1 MRTNTLVGAL
11 VAFCATLAP
20 IQPLNA
26 ASCTVN
32 TTASNTTLNTPF
44 MGRTKMLVG
53 FAGDDTSATS
63 APFDLRYRYIN
74 SSPFSTYNHASCM
87 LNVGANCPWWGGWQE
102 QGVPGG
108 LYATRHV
115 AASQAITWQS
125 APRPQ
130 IPAFTYYMILPASGL
145 QEGTTEVAAINDP
158 TFLTQYFDDWRF
170 LLQKIGNNQALLHV
184 EPDFWGF
191 VRSLNS
197 NPAAVPAKVAAS
209 NPTDCGNAAQ
219 FPDNAGGFSRCMI
232 SMVRTY
238 APNAAV
244 GLHMSPWAGTSPS
257 EAQAMATFFLAL
269 GADQGDFVVT
279 DMADRDAGYY
289 ETVLNQNWH
298 WWDSTRFA
306 SFLTWSKTVTDLIG
320 KPMVLWQIPLGNSL
334 QNNTPNHYKDN
345 LVETLFSHMG
355 ELRDANVVAM
365 MFGAGGSQQTS
376 PETDDGL
383 LYCSAEQS
391 NLQASGATPSIH
403 STVSVNGD
411 PTPSRVTV
419 NVTANLA
426 ATGRWLLVPE
436 SAAAP
441 TSAQVG
447 AGVDYTGV
455 TVVAAG
461 TLPLSANVAE
471 SITINGLS
479 AGTRYALYVAS
490 EDTSHNVE
498 ATPVKRVFTTSATSY
513 TAAAPGGAGTVQ
525 TALSGGGASCGL
537 QNVTYQSAN
546 SVGTPPT
553 GVTFPYGVANFTA
566 SNCTANGTITV
577 TLTYPNALPANVQ
590 VWKYGPATVG
600 ASPSWY
606 RHPATVAGHT
616 ITYTVTDNGVGD
628 SSNEL
633 GKIIDPVGVGMPS
646 ATEGVPA
653 LGPWALACL
662 AALLAGWT
670 TLRGPWRRIG
680 HATRHPSGRKNHQN

>member
-1 MRTNTLVGAL
+1 MRTHTLVGGL
-11 VAFCATLAP
+11 VAFCAALSPT
-20 IQPLNA
+20 QSLNA
-26 ASCTVN
+26 ASCSVSTS
-32 TTASNTTLNTPF
+32 ASNTTLNAPF
-44 MGRTKMLVG
+44 MGHNKLLVG
-53 FAGDDTSATS
+53 FAGDDSSVTA
-63 APFDLRYRYIN
+63 APFDIRYRYIN
-74 SSPFSTYNHASCM
+74 SSAFSTYDHASCM

-115 AASQAITWQS
+115 AASQAATWQS
-125 APRPQ
+125 VSRPQ
-130 IPAFTYYMILPASGL
+130 IPAFTYYMVLPASGL
-145 QEGTTEVAAINDP
+145 QEGTSEVAAINDT

-170 LLQKIGNNQALLHV
+170 LLQKIGNNPALLHV

-209 NPTDCGNAAQ
+209 NPTDCSDTTQ
-219 FPDNAGGFSRCMI
+219 FPDNAAGFARCMI
-232 SMVRTY
+232 SMVRTH
-238 APNAAV
+238 APHASV
-244 GLHMSPWAGTSPS
+244 GLHMSPWAGTSQS

-298 WWDSTRFA
+298 WWDNARFT
-306 SFLTWSKTVTDLIG
+306 SFLAWSKTVTDLIG
-320 KPMVLWQIPLGNSL
+320 KPMVLWQIPLGNSQ

-365 MFGAGGSQQTS
+365 MFGSGGSQQTS
-376 PETDDGL
+376 PETDGGL

-391 NLQASGATPSIH
+391 SLQAQGATPAIH
-403 STVSVNGD
+403 STLSVSGD
-411 PTPSRVTV
+411 PSLSTATASVT
-419 NVTANLA
+419 TNLA
-426 ATGRWLLVPE
+426 ATARWVLVPE
-436 SAAAP
+436 LATAP
-441 TSAQVG
+441 TSAQVS
-447 AGVDYTGV
+447 AGVDYAGV

-461 TLPLSANVAE
+461 NLVLSANVAA
-471 SITINGLS
+471 SIHLSGLS

-490 EDTSHNVE
+490 EDASHTVE
-498 ATPVKRVFTTSATSY
+498 TTPVKLVFSTSATQYS
-513 TAAAPGGAGTVQ
+513 AAAPGGAGTVQ

-546 SVGTPPT
+546 SVGTPPA

-577 TLTYPNALPANVQ
+577 TLTYPNTLPANVQ

-600 ASPSWY
+600 ASSSWY
-606 RHPATVAGHT
+606 RHPATVSGHT

-633 GKIIDPVGVGMPS
+633 GKIIDPVGVGVPS
-646 ATEGVPA
+646 GTEGVPA
-653 LGPWALACL
+653 LGPWAMACL
-662 AALLAGWT
+662 AALLVALTAVGNFNFHSS
-670 TLRGPWRRIG
+670 LRFHKKR
-680 HATRHPSGRKNHQN
+680 